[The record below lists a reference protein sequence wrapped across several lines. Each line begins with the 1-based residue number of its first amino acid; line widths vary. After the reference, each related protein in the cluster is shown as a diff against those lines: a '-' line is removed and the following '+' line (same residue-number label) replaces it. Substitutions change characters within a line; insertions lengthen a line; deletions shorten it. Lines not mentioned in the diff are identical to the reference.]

1 MITNTELLLLVWC
14 IPVIPAYFFIKLSYM
29 SFGESTG
36 IILAAALLWP
46 FTSVIMIALAVIY
59 YVGRSIDYLIKV
71 ISLIIEVIITQLK
84 QLFIRSGK

>member
-14 IPVIPAYFFIKLSYM
+14 IPIIPAYFLIKLSYM

-36 IILAAALLWP
+36 MILAAALLWP

-59 YVGRSIDYLIKV
+59 CIGRSIDYLITTVFFLILEVV
-71 ISLIIEVIITQLK
+71 IKRLK
-84 QLFIRSGK
+84 